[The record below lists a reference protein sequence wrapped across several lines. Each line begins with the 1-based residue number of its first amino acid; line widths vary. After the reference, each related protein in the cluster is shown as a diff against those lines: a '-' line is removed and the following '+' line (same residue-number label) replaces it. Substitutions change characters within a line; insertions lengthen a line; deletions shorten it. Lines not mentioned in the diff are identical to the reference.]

1 MEKQKCQKCGEDEFV
16 TVNTPNSVNVN
27 TIDSDKKVIIITDG
41 TEIVKETSGG
51 GAAKITVCKKCG
63 EVVIE

>member
-1 MEKQKCQKCGEDEFV
+1 MEKQKCQKCGGDEFV

-41 TEIVKETSGG
+41 TETVKEISGA